1 MERFKACE
9 KELKTK
15 AFSKEGLNAAAKIDP
30 KEQEKEE
37 LCSWVNDT
45 VEALSL
51 QVEKFEA
58 EQESLQ
64 VAMKKSKKHDTSKNS
79 RLSQVGVQIERHKFH
94 LMKLEIILRM
104 LENGNLSF
112 EEVNTL
118 FCKSFRFMAFK
129 MMLIFMLNQIKIL
142 ISLRMRVFMM
152 N

>member
-30 KEQEKEE
+30 REQEKDE
-37 LCSWVNDT
+37 LCSWVTDT
-45 VEALSL
+45 VDALNL

-64 VAMKKSKKHDTSKNS
+64 IALKKSKKSDASKS
-79 RLSQVGVQIERHKFH
+79 ERLSQVVHQIERHKFH
-94 LMKLEIILRM
+94 MTKLEIILRM

-112 EEVNTL
+112 EEV
-118 FCKSFRFMAFK
+118 
-129 MMLIFMLNQIKIL
+129 
-142 ISLRMRVFMM
+142 
-152 N
+152 